1 MRDVLRGDVVSEMRY
16 EQELYLDMQHSSN
29 WLFATRVEMKGILD
43 TVMADEYK
51 EN

>member
-1 MRDVLRGDVVSEMRY
+1 MKCIVIDIRSVTDPL
-16 EQELYLDMQHSSN
+16 LDYI
-29 WLFATRVEMKGILD
+29 FIIARVELKGILD